1 VITTLA
7 NARTVSPSLSPKH
20 IPGSSPQP
28 QPGALVL
35 AGDES
40 TGQILNAY
48 LARCGF
54 ATASIPVG
62 GPVLAEIG
70 RQRPHVIF
78 LSLGEGNDAALHAC
92 EEMRRTVSTP
102 IIACSTSRELAPVV
116 EALQAGADDYFVL
129 PMRIPEFLSRV
140 RAIVRRL
147 RRSHVSA
154 PQQDSII
161 AGDVEVRPQEHRSY
175 RGGQQLDLSPTEFR
189 LLTAL
194 VRNAGRTMS
203 HGKLLAQVWGA
214 GYTDSGASLRIY
226 IRRLPPSSAMI
237 RSSPA
242 RAASA
247 TASSRRLQSP
257 RRPPEPLAYSWQP
270 RQKFVIR

>member
-7 NARTVSPSLSPKH
+7 NARTAGPAQAPTSFSQTYPP
-20 IPGSSPQP
+20 PQP
-28 QPGALVL
+28 RALVL

-40 TGQILNAY
+40 KGRVLNAY

-78 LSLGEGNDAALHAC
+78 LCLGGRDDAAIHAC

-129 PMRIPEFLSRV
+129 PMRIPEFRSRV

-226 IRRLPPSSAMI
+226 IRRL
-237 RSSPA
+237 RSKLGDDSLIASTRSIGYRFQPAIAVASPA
-242 RAASA
+242 A
-247 TASSRRLQSP
+247 
-257 RRPPEPLAYSWQP
+257 
-270 RQKFVIR
+270 